1 MSNIHAVVK
10 ATYTKNR
17 AAAKASIRYFAHR
30 IDRDGNRITRAI
42 FGSAGLMS
50 KDQAYRMIDRAKG
63 RSYFYRIVIS
73 PERSTGESRDLPQ
86 ITRQTMR
93 QLQRILRSSKPIPFL
108 AVAHTD
114 HSDTPHVHA
123 LAVLRTYMSEEKLTR
138 LREACEGVVLT
149 GYPEQSAQTARPA
162 RNQITASGI
171 PIRSTAR
178 PVARWERAQ
187 TRFLPARRDIFIAR
201 AGISAAETR
210 GGGGGAAGVP
220 GRKLFVCPGCNR
232 PSSLKKTDSYFECK
246 RCGMEIGRRA
256 NRHIFESRG
265 GGESL

>member
-17 AAAKASIRYFAHR
+17 AAAKASVRYFAHR

-42 FGSAGLMS
+42 FGSEGLMS

-63 RSYFYRIVIS
+63 QAYFYRIVIS
-73 PERSTGESRDLPQ
+73 PQNTGDSRDLPQ

-123 LAVLRTYMSEEKLTR
+123 LAVMSTYLTEDKLAK
-138 LREACEGVVLT
+138 LREACERVVVT
-149 GYPEQSAQTARPA
+149 GYPEQSV
-162 RNQITASGI
+162 QIVKGHSNR
-171 PIRSTAR
+171 RSSDGTPTRTR
-178 PVARWERAQ
+178 PVTRAFRWQ
-187 TRFLPARRDIFIAR
+187 PRFLPARHDIFIAN
-201 AGISAAETR
+201 AGMSTAETR
-210 GGGGGAAGVP
+210 GGGGGAVGAP
-220 GRKLFVCPGCNR
+220 GRKVFVCPGCNQ
-232 PSSLKKTDSYFECK
+232 PSALKKTDSYFECK
-246 RCGMEIGRRA
+246 RCGMEIGRRS
-256 NRHIFESRG
+256 NRHLFANRG